1 MLFTSLP
8 FFLFLPVV
16 FIIYWLAKGSV
27 KLQNYILLV
36 ASYFFYGWWDW
47 RFCSLL
53 LFSSSFGYLAGRAI
67 GTTDKETVRKRW
79 MTLSVIVHLGIL
91 CYFKYFNFFAGSF
104 AELAGRI
111 GWNLNYVPLNIILPL
126 AISFFTFHILG
137 YTFDVYQKKY
147 KHADDYIDFITHIA
161 FFPQLVAGPIE
172 RAGHLLPQFQ
182 TKRFLVGSKMEDG
195 LSQMLWGF
203 FKKIIIADTLALQ
216 VNYVFSHYA
225 ELSAITIAV
234 GIVMFVF
241 QMYCDF
247 SGYSDIALGT
257 ARLLGFELLQNF
269 NYPFFSQSVSEFW
282 RKWHMSLS
290 SWINDYLFTPISFA
304 KRDWGKWGVLYA
316 AIVSFAISGLWHGA
330 NWTFIL
336 WGILQGIAVGYE
348 LITKKR
354 RKKMSKQINPYIYSA
369 VSTALVFIF
378 WSFTQLVFRSQS
390 ITEFANIMSRL
401 FSGGWLE
408 KPELQLN
415 ALFLILGLLIVERIQ
430 IKKLYA
436 LQISGLPYF
445 VRWGI
450 YAAIII
456 LIFSSKNLNNQSE
469 FLYFKF

>member
-8 FFLFLPVV
+8 FFLFLPAV

-27 KLQNYILLV
+27 KLQNYILLF

-47 RFCSLL
+47 RFCFLL
-53 LFSSSFGYLAGRAI
+53 LFSSSFGFLAGKAI
-67 GTTDKETVRKRW
+67 GSTDKETVRKRW
-79 MTLSVIVHLGIL
+79 MAISVIVHLGIL

-104 AELAGRI
+104 IELSARI
-111 GWNLNYVPLNIILPL
+111 GWNLNYIPLDIFLPL

-137 YTFDVYQKKY
+137 YTFDVYQSTY
-147 KHADDYIDFITHIA
+147 KHTVDYIDFITHIA

-182 TKRFLVGSKMEDG
+182 TKRLLVGSKMEDG
-195 LSQMLWGF
+195 LAQMLWGF
-203 FKKIIIADTLALQ
+203 FKKIIIADALALQ

-225 ELSAITIAV
+225 ELNAITIAIGV
-234 GIVMFVF
+234 VMFVF

-269 NYPFFSQSVSEFW
+269 NYPFFSQSISEFW
-282 RKWHMSLS
+282 RKWHISLS
-290 SWINDYLFTPISFA
+290 TWINDYLFTPISFA

-316 AIVSFAISGLWHGA
+316 AVISFAISGLWHGA

-336 WGILQGIAVGYE
+336 WGILHGLAIAFE
-348 LITKKR
+348 LLTSKQ
-354 RKKMSKQINPYIYSA
+354 RKKMSAKFNPYLYSA
-369 VSTALVFIF
+369 ASTALVFIF
-378 WSFTQLVFRSQS
+378 LSFTQLVFRSQS
-390 ITEFANIMSRL
+390 ITEFGNIMGRL
-401 FSGGWLE
+401 FSGGWFE
-408 KPELQLN
+408 KPEIQLTG
-415 ALFLILGLLIVERIQ
+415 LFLIIGLLIAERIQ

-436 LQISGLPYF
+436 LQISELPYF
-445 VRWGI
+445 VRWAV

-456 LIFSSKNLNNQSE
+456 IIFSSKNLNNQNE